1 MRFALGIGAVLA
13 AFAMPAAAKEYEAYI
28 VSGASLLAGPAVDYP
43 AVVSVSPG
51 EPVHVYGC
59 LPDYSWC
66 DVSFQGYRGWFDG
79 RQLAHSYNGVRVPLS
94 GFGGEIGVPVVVFSL
109 DDYWGRF
116 YRDRPFY
123 RDRARWAA
131 AHEVPSIGEE
141 RVHGPVREHGAP
153 GPHLPPTPTLQ
164 PGLRNP
170 QVRQDTEPH

>member
-1 MRFALGIGAVLA
+1 MRFALCAGAMLA
-13 AFAMPAAAKEYEAYI
+13 AFAGPAAAKDYEAFI
-28 VSGASLLAGPAVDYP
+28 ISGASLLAGPAADFP
-43 AVVSVSPG
+43 PVVSLSPG

-79 RQLAHSYNGVRVPLS
+79 RQLAYPNNGVRVPLS
-94 GFGGEIGVPVVVFSL
+94 GFGSQVGIPVVVFSL
-109 DDYWGRF
+109 DDYWGHF

-131 AHEVPSIGEE
+131 HETPGVGEQ
-141 RVHGPVREHGAP
+141 RVHGPVPAHAAP

-164 PGLRNP
+164 PRLHSPEPRP
-170 QVRQDTEPH
+170 DAEPH